1 MLIHVKF
8 REARKLMVLMCLII
22 LYAQILS
29 GFENMDI
36 QDLFLNIFILF
47 QLQSWIVFRA
57 RTTFSLKSF
66 QTKKVVMI
74 AMMKIISNC
83 VAGMLNNYFLLNE
96 SSSLY

>member
-36 QDLFLNIFILF
+36 QDLFLSIFILF
-47 QLQSWIVFRA
+47 QLQS
-57 RTTFSLKSF
+57 
-66 QTKKVVMI
+66 
-74 AMMKIISNC
+74 
-83 VAGMLNNYFLLNE
+83 
-96 SSSLY
+96 